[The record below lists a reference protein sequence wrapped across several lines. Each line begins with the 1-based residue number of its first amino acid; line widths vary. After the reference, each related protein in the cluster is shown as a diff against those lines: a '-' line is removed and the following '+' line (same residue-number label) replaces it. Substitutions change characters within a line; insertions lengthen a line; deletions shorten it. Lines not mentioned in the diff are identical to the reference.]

1 MVVQLAEQD
10 PLSALNAFFVHLQPV
25 VEAEGAHKGALGV
38 QCVRVLEHL
47 LDKLAGGKAVLGE
60 EEAAHCAPCFSSD
73 AERAVYNYRCFRQC
87 GVFHS
92 VKITHRRY
100 RVFVLKR

>member
-1 MVVQLAEQD
+1 MWMVVQLAEQD

-60 EEAAHCAPCFSSD
+60 EEEAPLSAQALVRIMKVCFPLPGF
-73 AERAVYNYRCFRQC
+73 AFR
-87 GVFHS
+87 V
-92 VKITHRRY
+92 
-100 RVFVLKR
+100 

>member
-1 MVVQLAEQD
+1 MATRSVPSVMWMVVQLAEQD

-60 EEAAHCAPCFSSD
+60 EEAAPLSAQALVRIMKVCFPLPGF
-73 AERAVYNYRCFRQC
+73 AFR
-87 GVFHS
+87 V
-92 VKITHRRY
+92 
-100 RVFVLKR
+100 